1 MYIIA
6 LRQGGNY
13 MLHRAFKTKV
23 NAIFSLA
30 LAFLLIMLVLYLIRL
45 PFNVHATAPL
55 NPIQQENQL
64 PGTTS
69 WQLTNP
75 DSYVN
80 NRYAHIEGYAQAN
93 SVSAGNT
100 LSFSVSSTAPTF
112 TADVYRLGW
121 YQGTGARLI
130 TTLSNLTGSF
140 QQSAAMDPTTGLVDN
155 NWPQT
160 FSLTPDSTWVSGMYL
175 VKLTASTGQQ
185 SYIPFTLT
193 DTRASDFV
201 FVHPDNTSQAYNA
214 WGGKSLYEFNS
225 TSSTRAYKVSF
236 DRPYD
241 RNTGA
246 GDLLNW
252 EYPAIRWL
260 EKNGYDVSYVSDVDV
275 HVNPSLLQNHKA
287 ILLVGHSEYWSK
299 QMRDTVEA
307 DVAAGINLGVFA
319 ANTMG
324 WQIRYEPQPFG
335 TQPLP
340 NRVIVCY
347 KDATLDPLNGVDNSD
362 VTVMFRDPPVNRP
375 EQTIL
380 GDSYNDYNSSKNFP
394 WVVSDASNWLF
405 AGTGLH
411 NGDSIPNIV
420 GYEYDVVFSYY
431 PIPTGDDS
439 ISSSPVTG
447 SDGVKG
453 TSNSTIYTAASGAR
467 VFDSGSMSWNWG
479 LDSYSAP
486 GDPHPDYTNANVQLI
501 TQNLLQNF
509 ISAGTPTPTPT
520 SSVSP
525 TPTPTQGPNLL
536 QNPSFETGIPPW
548 FLNTNNGAGTLTQ
561 DTSTAAPGSGA
572 ASALM
577 HVTQSL
583 GNIYDISVIQQQ
595 VALTAGQQYTVS
607 FWAKADT
614 AGRQVLASISQA
626 YSPYSS
632 YASQSFNVTT
642 SWQPYSFTY
651 TQPTTDSNTELG
663 LFSGQQTG
671 SVWFDSVS
679 VSSGMGTPT
688 PTPTPTNTAT
698 PTPTPTNTPTPTPTP
713 TNTATPTPT
722 PTNMPTPTPTPTP
735 LKVTITNPVNGS
747 TVARSSTV
755 TITATTSDTVA
766 ITKVEFYVNGTLTCM
781 DTTSP
786 YSCAW
791 RVPGQRGVSYTL
803 LAKAYDVTGNTATST
818 VKVTSR

>member
-1 MYIIA
+1 
-6 LRQGGNY
+6 
-13 MLHRAFKTKV
+13 ML
-23 NAIFSLA
+23 LA
-30 LAFLLIMLVLYLIRL
+30 LYLIRL
-45 PFNVHATAPL
+45 PFHVHATS

-80 NRYAHIEGYAQAN
+80 NRYSTIEGFSWAT

-100 LSFSVSSTAPTF
+100 LSFSVSTTAPTY

-121 YQGTGARLI
+121 YQGAGARLI
-130 TTLSNLTGSF
+130 TTLSNLAGSF
-140 QQSAAMDPTTGLVDN
+140 QQSGAMDPTTGLVDN
-155 NWPQT
+155 NWPQAFT
-160 FSLTPDSTWVSGMYL
+160 LTPDSTWVSGMYL
-175 VKLTASTGQQ
+175 VKLTASTGKQ
-185 SYIPFTLT
+185 SYIPFSLT

-201 FVHPDNTSQAYNA
+201 FVHAENTSQAYNA

-225 TSSTRAYKVSF
+225 TSNKRAYKVSF
-236 DRPYD
+236 DRPQD

-252 EYPAIRWL
+252 EYPTLRWI

-287 ILLVGHSEYWSK
+287 ILLVGHSEYWTK
-299 QMRDTVEA
+299 EMRDNLEA
-307 DVAAGINLGVFA
+307 DVGAGMNLGVFA

-347 KDATLDPLNGVDNSD
+347 KDATLDPLNGVDNSH

-375 EQTIL
+375 EQSIL
-380 GDSYNDYNSSKNFP
+380 GDSFNDYNSSTNFP
-394 WVVSDASNWLF
+394 WVVSDASSWLF

-411 NGDSIPNIV
+411 NGDSIAHMV
-420 GYEYDVVFSYY
+420 GYEYDVVLSYF
-431 PIPTGDDS
+431 PIPPGDDS
-439 ISSSPVTG
+439 ISTSPVTG
-447 SDGVKG
+447 SDGTHS
-453 TSNSTIYTAASGAR
+453 TSNSTLYTAASGAR
-467 VFDSGSMSWNWG
+467 VFDSGSMNWNWG
-479 LDSYSAP
+479 LDSYASP

-501 TQNLLQNF
+501 TQNLFQNF
-509 ISAGTPTPTPT
+509 LSAGTPTPTST
-520 SSVSP
+520 VMP

-548 FLNTNNGAGTLTQ
+548 FLNINNGAGTLTQ
-561 DTSTAAPGSGA
+561 DTSTAAPGGGA

-583 GNIYDISVIQQQ
+583 GDIYDLSVIQQQ

-607 FWAKADT
+607 YWAKADT

-642 SWQPYSFTY
+642 SWQTLDEVHQHLLERLSL
-651 TQPTTDSNTELG
+651 LG
-663 LFSGQQTG
+663 LSISRREVLYLFEAYCTLLRAAQQSKEGPEWQTWLKQVEANGGIILSIDGIQPDNSNETIYLVRDVLTG
-671 SVWFDSVS
+671 HLLCAENVT
-679 VSSGMGTPT
+679 SSETEVIK
-688 PTPTPTNTAT
+688 A
-698 PTPTPTNTPTPTPTP
+698 
-713 TNTATPTPT
+713 
-722 PTNMPTPTPTPTP
+722 
-735 LKVTITNPVNGS
+735 LLRPVVDLGVPVLAGANS
-747 TVARSSTV
+747 
-755 TITATTSDTVA
+755 
-766 ITKVEFYVNGTLTCM
+766 L
-781 DTTSP
+781 
-786 YSCAW
+786 CAEQ
-791 RVPGQRGVSYTL
+791 QREQEHLEVLADYTL
-803 LAKAYDVTGNTATST
+803 AIGTALNPRWAKPHVSTQALPPTMRSLTLMRGSRELAKKGDL
-818 VKVTSR
+818 